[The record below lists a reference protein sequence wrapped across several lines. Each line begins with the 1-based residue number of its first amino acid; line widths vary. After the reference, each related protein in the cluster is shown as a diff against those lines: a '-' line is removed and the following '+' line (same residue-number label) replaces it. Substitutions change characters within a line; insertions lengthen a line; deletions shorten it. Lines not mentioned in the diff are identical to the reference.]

1 MNKKFIGILLVL
13 LLFFAVFLGLVLSYE
28 INEKSMSKKTFT
40 VYTEGPIA
48 LSDMIN
54 SIRTY
59 SYYDGYDNETLEWME
74 SLGSKSVFT
83 YSNSIFIMS
92 PYDAN
97 KLDSVYVTDGFM
109 TEDFSCNVKE
119 KHILLDNENRTYVYY
134 VDDVKFISEKFH
146 SFGLA

>member
-74 SLGSKSVFT
+74 SLESKSVFT